1 MITSALA
8 DPGAEQRPPA
18 GALLRDH
25 AQHLLNEIPEDLDE
39 IADRLTALVNGHEQH
54 NLPAD
59 QWLSQGHREI
69 LKAISAQAESI
80 ASVARLVLSQI
91 IAAAP

>member
-1 MITSALA
+1 MITSASA
-8 DPGAEQRPPA
+8 DSGAAQRPSA
-18 GALLRDH
+18 GDLLRDH

-54 NLPAD
+54 NLPVD
-59 QWLSQGHREI
+59 QWLSQGHWEI
-69 LKAISAQAESI
+69 LRAISAQAQSI
-80 ASVARLVLSQI
+80 ASDARLVLSQI

>member
-1 MITSALA
+1 MITSASA
-8 DPGAEQRPPA
+8 DPGAEQRPSA

-59 QWLSQGHREI
+59 QWLSQGHWEI
-69 LKAISAQAESI
+69 LRAISAQAQSI
-80 ASVARLVLSQI
+80 ASDARRVLSQI